1 LEHWEYLATPTVHAF
16 SELLPGEPRSL
27 QTRPP
32 LIGKFIGNA
41 VGPHHP
47 LLAWFCNF
55 SHTQQWQLLPM
66 PGEETVGTGCVKISV
81 SGIAAV
87 FGATIANSDPAN
99 AVPVLIAMD
108 EFNLPYFESSQSPGN
123 MCLWVKKY
131 CRYF

>member
-1 LEHWEYLATPTVHAF
+1 LEHWEHLATTASPGF
-16 SELLPGEPRSL
+16 SR
-27 QTRPP
+27 TAVR
-32 LIGKFIGNA
+32 GKFIGNV
-41 VGPHHP
+41 VGSHHS

-99 AVPVLIAMD
+99 AVPALIVMD
-108 EFNLPYFESSQSPGN
+108 EFNILRAVFRKQPAASCMGN
-123 MCLWVKKY
+123 MCLWKKKC
-131 CRYF
+131 CRFF